1 MTTAVS
7 GLRAL
12 LVDDDADIRMAL
24 ADALIDAGY
33 AVCTAGDG
41 MQALE
46 QLRQRR
52 FDVIVTDYQMPRMNG
67 AELLWVCRKRF
78 PMTPVILVSGAGPA
92 LEQIAR
98 ERGAFAF
105 IRKPCPPSTVVDT
118 VRLATRSEAARA
130 KHLAPSDSRRDVNKH
145 SSFFHASD

>member
-1 MTTAVS
+1 MTTAMS
-7 GLRAL
+7 KLRAL

-67 AELLWVCRKRF
+67 AELLAVCKKRF

-105 IRKPCPPSTVVDT
+105 IWKPFTLQTVTDM
-118 VRLATRSEAARA
+118 VRLATRSEEARA
-130 KHLAPSDSRRDVNKH
+130 THLAPSNSRP
-145 SSFFHASD
+145 SC